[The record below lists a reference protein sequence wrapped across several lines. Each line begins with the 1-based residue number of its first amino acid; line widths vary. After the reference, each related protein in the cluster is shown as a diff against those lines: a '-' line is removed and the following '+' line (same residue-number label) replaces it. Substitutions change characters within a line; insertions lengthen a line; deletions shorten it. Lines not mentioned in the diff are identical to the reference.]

1 MTASAEG
8 TRVSFLSGES
18 EMARRMRDFDWTRTP
33 LGHPD
38 QWPQSL
44 RSAVSILLPSKAQIA
59 LFWGPD
65 LITLYNDAYR
75 PVFGAKHP
83 GALGLPVREAWSEIW
98 ETGLRELFEGVLATG
113 EAFWATDHPFFLA
126 RYGYSEETF
135 FDVSYDPVRDE
146 SGQVGGVFCIVS
158 ETTGRVV
165 GERRLR
171 TLRELSS
178 QTTEG
183 ARSVGQACR
192 TAAHTLAGNRHD
204 LPFTLIYML
213 DAGGSS
219 AQLAGATG
227 IPDGSPAAPERVDL
241 TVRDGNAAW
250 PLAQVRE
257 TSQTEIVADLGQRFG
272 ALPGGVWPESP
283 HTAVVLP
290 ISKGG
295 QDRLAGFLVTGI
307 SPRRPLDDAYRGFLE
322 VLATQCATAFANA
335 RAYEDERSR
344 AEALAEI
351 DRAKTVFF
359 SNVSHEFRTPLTLM
373 LGPAEEMLAGA
384 TGEVSPLQREL
395 LESVRGNALRLQK
408 LVNTLLDFARMEAG
422 RIDASYE
429 ASDLSAHTRAL
440 AGAFASAIERAGLT
454 LTVECPPLDEPVW
467 VDRDMWEKIV
477 LNLLSNAFK
486 FTFTGGV
493 HVSLR
498 SQDGGVAL
506 RVRDTGVGIP
516 PGELA
521 SVFQRFH
528 RVPGVRART
537 HEGSGIGLALVR
549 ELAKMH
555 GGSVEVESAV
565 GAGSMFTVRIP
576 AGTAHLPKER
586 LAAARVLSSTAV
598 GSAPFVSEALRWL
611 PDASGLDDALALAD
625 ADPASAATV
634 APKAGRILLVDDNAD
649 MRQYVG
655 RLLSQR
661 YDVETAADGAAALAA
676 AHARLPDLVL
686 ADVMMPGL
694 DGFALLRALRADVR
708 TQAIPLVLLSA
719 RAGEEARVE
728 GMQAGADDYLVK
740 PFSARELLARV
751 EGLLR
756 LKRVRETMQ
765 ATVRASEQRLAGILR
780 QATVGV
786 AQTDP
791 SGSLV
796 YVNERFAQMVG
807 RPREELLRLRMED
820 ITHADDLPRHREL
833 YRRMQETGED
843 FVIEKRYLRPDGSAV
858 WVQNS
863 VYALQSPTGDPEI
876 TVEVS
881 LDITARREAESAL
894 RESEARFRN
903 MADNAPVMIWVTDP
917 SGACTYLNRQWSEFT
932 GQPDGMG
939 LGHGWIQAVHP
950 ADREETEKAFTAANR
965 RRVPCQLEYRL
976 RRADGEYRWTF
987 DSGTPRF
994 GPAGQFLGFIGSV
1007 LDIHD
1012 RRQIEERQRQSTK
1025 MEAIGRLAGGLAHDF
1040 NNQLHALAGF
1050 ADFVGRDAGLS
1061 GRSRHDLLEVKK
1073 ATERMASLTRQL
1085 LAFSRQQVLMPETLD
1100 LNDAVRDAQTLLQR
1114 LLGSDIEMAARLAP
1128 EPVWVRVDRGQ
1139 LLQVLMN
1146 LAINARDAMP
1156 NGGEL
1161 TLETAQR
1168 EVRAGT
1174 LDDVAGIP
1182 VAAGQYATLVVMDHG
1197 TGIPPEYLPHL
1208 FEPFFTTKEVGKGTG
1223 LGLAT
1228 VHGIV
1233 TQSQGYIWAQNAPLG
1248 GATFTVLLPLAEEP
1262 RPVVPGSGPPRGAA
1276 PRPVRILVVDDEDAV
1291 RDVLVR
1297 TLEAEGYEV
1306 LQARDGKEALEQLE
1320 RGRRPVDALLCDVVM
1335 PVMGG
1340 RELGK
1345 HLAHTRPHLPVV
1357 WMSGYP
1363 RDAAFSEALLDDDQP
1378 FLQKP
1383 IPGDLLLET
1392 VRRALEGR
1400 VATAG

>member
-8 TRVSFLSGES
+8 TRVAFLSGTS
-18 EMARRMRDFDWTRTP
+18 EMARRMRDYDWTRTP
-33 LGHPD
+33 LGHPE

-83 GALGLPVREAWSEIW
+83 RGLGLPVREAWSEIW
-98 ETGLRELFEGVLATG
+98 ETGLRTLFEGVLTTG
-113 EAFWATDHPFFLA
+113 EAFWATDHPFFLE
-126 RYGYSEETF
+126 RYGYPEETF

-158 ETTGRVV
+158 ETTGRVI
-165 GERRLR
+165 GERRLQ
-171 TLRELSS
+171 TLRMLSAR
-178 QTTEG
+178 TTDG
-183 ARSVGQACR
+183 ARSVEQACR
-192 TAAHTLAGNRHD
+192 TAAHILAGNRHD

-213 DAGGSS
+213 DAGGAS
-219 AQLAGATG
+219 ARLAGATG
-227 IPDGSPAAPERVDL
+227 LPDGSPAAPERVDL
-241 TVRDGNAAW
+241 TAPDADAVW
-250 PLAQVRE
+250 PLGGVRE
-257 TSQTEIVADLGQRFG
+257 TGHAEVVGELGRRVG
-272 ALPGGVWPESP
+272 PLPGGAWPESP

-290 ISKGG
+290 ISTGG
-295 QDRLAGFLVTGI
+295 HDRLAGFLVAGI

-322 VLATQCATAFANA
+322 VLANQCGTAFAHA
-335 RAYEDERSR
+335 RAYEEERSR

-373 LGPAEEMLAGA
+373 LGPTEEMLAGA
-384 TGEVSPLQREL
+384 TGEISAVQRDL
-395 LESVRGNALRLQK
+395 LETVRGNALRLQK

-429 ASDLSAHTRAL
+429 RGDLSAHTRAL
-440 AGAFASAIERAGLT
+440 AGAFRSAVERAGLT

-467 VDRDMWEKIV
+467 VDRDMWEKLV

-486 FTFTGGV
+486 FTFSGGI
-493 HVSLR
+493 HVSLHAEE
-498 SQDGGVAL
+498 GGVAL
-506 RVRDTGVGIP
+506 RVRDSGVGIP
-516 PGELA
+516 AEALP
-521 SVFQRFH
+521 SVFDRFH
-528 RVPGVRART
+528 RTPGMRART

-549 ELAKMH
+549 EIVKLH
-555 GGSVEVESAV
+555 GGSIEVDSVV
-565 GAGSMFTVRIP
+565 GAGTTFTVLLP
-576 AGTAHLPKER
+576 TGTAHLPKDR
-586 LAAARVLSSTAV
+586 LAAPRVLDSTAV
-598 GSAPFVSEALRWL
+598 GAEPFVSEALRWL
-611 PDASGLDDALALAD
+611 PDGNTLDDGAPPAGVD
-625 ADPASAATV
+625 APAGTPAST
-634 APKAGRILLVDDNAD
+634 KAGRILLVDDNAD

-655 RLLSQR
+655 RLLAQR

-676 AHARLPDLVL
+676 VKVQPPDLVL
-686 ADVMMPGL
+686 ADVMTPGL
-694 DGFALLRALRADVR
+694 DGFALLRELRAEVR
-708 TQAIPLVLLSA
+708 TQAIPVVLLSA

-756 LKRVRETMQ
+756 LTRVRETMQ

-780 QATVGV
+780 QASVGV

-791 SGSLV
+791 TGRLV
-796 YVNERFAQMVG
+796 FVNERFAQMVG
-807 RPREELLRLRMED
+807 RPREDLLRLRMED
-820 ITHADDLPRHREL
+820 ITHAEDLPRNREL
-833 YRRMQETGED
+833 HQRMQETGDD
-843 FVIEKRYLRPDGSAV
+843 FVIEKRYLRPDGTAV

-863 VYALQSPTGDPEI
+863 VYALRGSAGEPE
-876 TVEVS
+876 TAVEVS
-881 LDITARREAESAL
+881 LDVTARREAESAL

-917 SGACTYLNRQWSEFT
+917 SGECTYLNRQWGEFT
-932 GQPDGMG
+932 GQGADTG

-950 ADREETEKAFTAANR
+950 ADREPAAKAFADANR
-965 RRVPCQLEYRL
+965 RRVPLQLEYRL
-976 RRADGEYRWTF
+976 RRADGEYRWSF
-987 DSGTPRF
+987 NSGAPRF

-1007 LDIHD
+1007 IDVHD
-1012 RRQIEERQRQSTK
+1012 RRQVEERQRQSTK

-1050 ADFVGRDAGLS
+1050 ADFVARDAGLS
-1061 GRSRHDLLEVKK
+1061 GRSRHDLLEIRK

-1114 LLGSDIEMAARLAP
+1114 LLGSDIEMSAHLAAD
-1128 EPVWVRVDRGQ
+1128 PVWVRVDRGQ

-1156 NGGEL
+1156 AGGDL
-1161 TLETAQR
+1161 TLETAR
-1168 EVRAGT
+1168 RDVRAGE
-1174 LDDVAGIP
+1174 LDEVAGIP
-1182 VAAGQYATLVVMDHG
+1182 VASGRYAMLVATDHG
-1197 TGIPPEYLPHL
+1197 TGIALEHLPHL

-1233 TQSQGYIWAQNAPLG
+1233 TQSQGYIWAENAPHG
-1248 GATFTVLLPLAEEP
+1248 GATFTVLLPLAEEVSAAAPGTGSP
-1262 RPVVPGSGPPRGAA
+1262 RTMA

-1291 RDVLVR
+1291 GDIIVR
-1297 TLEAEGYEV
+1297 TLEAEGYVV
-1306 LQARDGKEALEQLE
+1306 LQARDGKEALDQLE
-1320 RGRRPVDALLCDVVM
+1320 RARDTIDALVCDVVM
-1335 PVMGG
+1335 PVLGG

-1345 HLAHTRPHLPVV
+1345 HLAETRPQLPVV

-1363 RDAAFSEALLDDDQP
+1363 RDAAFSQTFLCDDQP

-1383 IPGDLLLET
+1383 IPPDLLLET
-1392 VRRALEGR
+1392 VRKAVEGR
-1400 VATAG
+1400 VSAAG